1 MAFSIMCMF
10 LTVLY
15 AGFAGLT
22 FAFSKSVL
30 KELEEDER
38 DDGQQMYHNML
49 QNHHHHHHHHKNN
62 LMQHFGAV
70 SVNNNNVGYDGYI
83 GERFDVVP
91 SRRNGNGTGTH
102 GFVAPTPDK
111 SII

>member
-30 KELEEDER
+30 EELLEDER
-38 DDGQQMYHNML
+38 HENALASSRGKPNPT
-49 QNHHHHHHHHKNN
+49 
-62 LMQHFGAV
+62 HFVGGYV
-70 SVNNNNVGYDGYI
+70 SASDGYI
-83 GERFDVVP
+83 GERFDV
-91 SRRNGNGTGTH
+91 RRSNGAT

>member
-22 FAFSKSVL
+22 YAFSKSVME
-30 KELEEDER
+30 ELLSDER
-38 DDGQQMYHNML
+38 DDSATRKSSGL
-49 QNHHHHHHHHKNN
+49 
-62 LMQHFGAV
+62 
-70 SVNNNNVGYDGYI
+70 SNNNPSHFVGGYNDGYI
-83 GERFDVVP
+83 GERFDV
-91 SRRNGNGTGTH
+91 RRPPG
-102 GFVAPTPDK
+102 GFVAPPNES

>member
-30 KELEEDER
+30 EELIDDDREEMSR
-38 DDGQQMYHNML
+38 NKIISSHN
-49 QNHHHHHHHHKNN
+49 NHHSTHFVGGHHFN
-62 LMQHFGAV
+62 
-70 SVNNNNVGYDGYI
+70 DGYI
-83 GERFDVVP
+83 GERFDV
-91 SRRNGNGTGTH
+91 RRPNPVGG
-102 GFVAPTPDK
+102 GFAAPTTDA

>member
-30 KELEEDER
+30 EELLVDDREEMSR
-38 DDGQQMYHNML
+38 NKIL
-49 QNHHHHHHHHKNN
+49 SSSNHPTHYVGGHHYN
-62 LMQHFGAV
+62 
-70 SVNNNNVGYDGYI
+70 DGYI
-83 GERFDVVP
+83 GERFDV
-91 SRRNGNGTGTH
+91 RRQPTVGG
-102 GFVAPTPDK
+102 GFSAPTPDA